1 MLIDRTNKIF
11 IITVISLL
19 VVSSGSQAFGY
30 GAPPPQNNAN
40 NYTVEINPDK
50 ESYNLGESI
59 TFSGSVNKY
68 DEDRSLRIS
77 IFDSDQNLILTQ
89 KTSVNADTTFS
100 HKIIL
105 GEQFLD
111 GNYTVRAQYGNSQAT
126 VERISFVINSNEVTS
141 MEQKLPG
148 DTKIPDWVKN
158 IFLWYGQD
166 QVSEDEIISA
176 IKFLIEAG
184 IIKLD

>member
-1 MLIDRTNKIF
+1 MNKIK
-11 IITVISLL
+11 ILTITAMSLL
-19 VVSSGSQAFGY
+19 VVASLGQQALGQY
-30 GAPPPQNNAN
+30 GGAPAQSSAG
-40 NYTVEINPDK
+40 NYTVEINSDK
-50 ESYNLGESI
+50 ESYNIGESI

-77 IFDSDQNLILTQ
+77 IFNSDQNLILTQ

-105 GEQFLD
+105 DEQFLD
-111 GNYTVRAQYGNSQAT
+111 GKYTVRAQYGNSQAT

-141 MEQKLPG
+141 MEQKLPEEP
-148 DTKIPDWVKN
+148 KIPDWVKN

-176 IKFLIEAG
+176 IQFLVKEG

>member
-1 MLIDRTNKIF
+1 MNKIK
-11 IITVISLL
+11 ILTVTAMSLL
-19 VVSSGSQAFGY
+19 VIASLGQQALAQYG
-30 GAPPPQNNAN
+30 GAPAQSSAG
-40 NYTVEINPDK
+40 NYTVEINSDK
-50 ESYNLGESI
+50 ESYNIGESI

-105 GEQFLD
+105 DEQFLD
-111 GNYTVRAQYGNSQAT
+111 GKYTVRAQYGNSQAT